1 MKLNSSD
8 VSFGRHE
15 SFALRFG
22 WLTKGL
28 SALIHDPKV
37 FERDDAT
44 VVLGVGK
51 NMVSAIR
58 YWLQA
63 TQIVAR
69 NDKRFLEL
77 TSVGEI
83 VFANGGDPYLEDEAT
98 LWLLHWLLATNST
111 GATAIYWFFN
121 HFHKPEFKSEEVTSG
136 LRDFVKQ
143 HIDANVSA
151 ATLKNDASLLL
162 RMYVSASG
170 NSRVALEDALD
181 SPLSLLRLQER
192 VDARTF
198 RGIPMERNEIPVP
211 IFAYAIAEMFE
222 ILRVEELTVQQ
233 LMYSDG
239 GRCAPG
245 AVYRMTENGL
255 IRKLEQLCAAMPE
268 SLALN
273 DTAGVHQLYRLKPFA
288 SREVLEDY
296 YVSDGRRELAA

>member
-1 MKLNSSD
+1 MKLNSSE

-28 SALIHDPKV
+28 SALIDDPKV
-37 FERDDAT
+37 FDRDDAT

-58 YWLQA
+58 YWIQA

-77 TSVGEI
+77 TPVGEI

-121 HFHKPEFKSEEVTSG
+121 HFHKPEFKSEEVASG

-143 HIDANVSA
+143 HIDAKVSA

-170 NSRVALEDALD
+170 SSRVAVEDALD

-192 VDARTF
+192 VDAKTF

-222 ILRVEELTVQQ
+222 SLRVEQLTVQQ
-233 LMYSDG
+233 LMYSDA

-268 SLALN
+268 LLALN
-273 DTAGVHQLYRLKPFA
+273 DTAGVHQLYRLKPFS

-296 YVSDGRRELAA
+296 YGSDGRRELAA